1 MYQIGKIFILLIIT
15 LLSFSSHLFAAD
27 MSQGLNCPPGWNDNV
42 SARGNDLIKQCIS
55 PSQDAFIELYASP
68 GEDVPLGKLLD
79 AWASAMTQRG
89 LPFQNVVSEQPGQVS
104 GYPAITRV
112 YSGQINN
119 GSQFNSSLVAS
130 RYNGTSY
137 VFQGLSLKGQE
148 QARQQVRQAMN
159 TWHYPGVSH
168 QTSSSPNGGLPLGSG
183 SSVNTSLNGNS
194 GGGLPTISGTFIA
207 DKKDYWS
214 GKYYYRMYHYY
225 GDGTF
230 IDGQKNAATGEVKM
244 GTRKK
249 QYKVSKS
256 GNSYV
261 VKSGKINCTDGFVT
275 DTEGN
280 EIRRFKSGCY
290 TSGGKPMYFSR
301 VSGNPGNTAT
311 AIANRVETNGLPTIS
326 GTFIAEIK
334 DFWAGKQY
342 YRIYHYYG
350 DGTFIDGQKN
360 AATGEVKMGTRK
372 KQYKISKSGNYY
384 VVKSGKINCT
394 DGFVTDTD
402 GNTITRFKS
411 GCYSPGGRAMYF
423 KLVR

>member
-1 MYQIGKIFILLIIT
+1 
-15 LLSFSSHLFAAD
+15 
-27 MSQGLNCPPGWNDNV
+27 
-42 SARGNDLIKQCIS
+42 CIS

-112 YSGQINN
+112 YSGQISN

-168 QTSSSPNGGLPLGSG
+168 QTSSNSNGGLSLGSG
-183 SSVNTSLNGNS
+183 SSVNTSQNGNS

-207 DKKDYWS
+207 DKKDYWG
-214 GKYYYRMYHYY
+214 GKYYYRIYHYY

-230 IDGQKNAATGEVKM
+230 TDGQKNAATGEVKM
-244 GTRKK
+244 GTRKR
-249 QYKVSKS
+249 QYKISKS
-256 GNSYV
+256 GKSYV
-261 VKSGKINCTDGFVT
+261 VKSGRSCTDGFVT

-290 TSGGKPMYFSR
+290 TSGGNPMYFSR
-301 VSGNPGNTAT
+301 VIGNFVNTT
-311 AIANRVETNGLPTIS
+311 NKVESNGLPTIS
-326 GTFIAEIK
+326 GTFIADIK
-334 DFWAGKQY
+334 DYWAGKQY
-342 YRIYHYYG
+342 YRMYHFNG
-350 DGTFIDGQKN
+350 DGTFTDGQKN
-360 AATGEVKMGTRK
+360 AATGQVKMNTRK
-372 KQYKISKSGNYY
+372 QTYKISKSGNYY
-384 VVKSGKINCT
+384 VVKSGKSCT
-394 DGFVTDTD
+394 DGYVTDTE
-402 GNTITRFKS
+402 GNGIRRFKS

-423 KLVR
+423 SRVK